1 MLNELYNECLSQL
14 IQHRPAHLSPIFIF
28 LKQIGENI
36 KKRMQRK
43 AQEYAPIIHTVDS
56 FYVLYVLSSGIID
69 DAKDL
74 VKLISRPEWGGLPVQ
89 VHLITL

>member
-1 MLNELYNECLSQL
+1 M
-14 IQHRPAHLSPIFIF
+14 F

-36 KKRMQRK
+36 RKRMLRK

-56 FYVLYVLSSGIID
+56 IYVLYVLSSGIVD

-74 VKLISRPEWGGLPVQ
+74 VELISRPEWSSLPV
-89 VHLITL
+89 

>member
-1 MLNELYNECLSQL
+1 M
-14 IQHRPAHLSPIFIF
+14 F

-56 FYVLYVLSSGIID
+56 FYVLYVLSSGIVD
-69 DAKDL
+69 DA
-74 VKLISRPEWGGLPVQ
+74 
-89 VHLITL
+89 

>member
-1 MLNELYNECLSQL
+1 
-14 IQHRPAHLSPIFIF
+14 
-28 LKQIGENI
+28 
-36 KKRMQRK
+36 MQRK

-56 FYVLYVLSSGIID
+56 FYVLYVLSSGIVD

-74 VKLISRPEWGGLPVQ
+74 VKLISRPEWGSLPVQ